1 MARPDPDRPLGGAPD
16 PWVGSE
22 MPPRRVAP
30 PFHMT
35 EMIEAEPALAGRLLE
50 RLADPAGP
58 AARLAHE
65 LRSAAELGRPIL
77 VTGCGTSEH
86 GALAT
91 AEILREALWAI
102 GLPGAPGRTG
112 TPIAVQAFEA
122 SLEAELAGPGGVV
135 IGISHEGGTW
145 ATNQALERARAS
157 RARVALIT
165 VSDRSPGAA
174 LADIVVATDE
184 MDESWCH
191 TVGYSSPIV
200 AACAI
205 AGHLTGRPITPRS
218 ATAALRVGLT
228 NAEVRRTEAIAGR
241 LAGIDRLIVVGSG
254 ADRPAARELVLKV
267 EEGTHLPAAM
277 RDLETMLHGH
287 LPGTDSRTGLVLVL
301 TDTSTGAE
309 ARVRRAA
316 DLLRAASEIGIRGAA
331 ILAARY
337 AATVDQ
343 TLTPAGR
350 LIVPASPG
358 LPPAVAALLGTV
370 VPLQLLT
377 ERLARARGVDPD
389 PMRRDDPLYLRAA
402 NAAG

>member
-1 MARPDPDRPLGGAPD
+1 
-16 PWVGSE
+16 
-22 MPPRRVAP
+22 MPTRRAEP

-86 GALAT
+86 GAIAT
-91 AEILREALWAI
+91 VEILREALWAI
-102 GLPGAPGRTG
+102 GLPATPGRTG
-112 TPIAVQAFEA
+112 TPVAIQAFEA
-122 SLEAELAGPGGVV
+122 ALEGELAGPGGVV

-145 ATNQALERARAS
+145 ATNQALDRARGS
-157 RARVALIT
+157 RARVALVT

-174 LADIVVATDE
+174 LADIVVTTDE

-191 TVGYSSPIV
+191 TIGYSSPIL
-200 AACAI
+200 AACAV
-205 AGHLTGRPITPRS
+205 AGHLTGRPITPR
-218 ATAALRVGLT
+218 AAIAALRVGL
-228 NAEVRRTEAIAGR
+228 AEAEIRRTEAIAAR
-241 LAGIDRLIVVGSG
+241 LADVDRLIVIGSG
-254 ADRPAARELVLKV
+254 ADRAAARELVLKV
-267 EEGTHLPAAM
+267 EEGTHIPAAM

-287 LPGTDSRTGLVLVL
+287 LPGTDGRTGLVLVL
-301 TDTSTGAE
+301 ADTSAGAD
-309 ARVRRAA
+309 ARIRRAA
-316 DLLRAASEIGIRGAA
+316 DVLRAASEIGVRAAA

-337 AATVDQ
+337 APALDP
-343 TLTPAGR
+343 TLTPGGR
-350 LIVPASPG
+350 LIVPANPG
-358 LPPAVAALLGTV
+358 LPPAIGALLGSV
-370 VPLQLLT
+370 VPLQLLA

>member
-1 MARPDPDRPLGGAPD
+1 MARPDPDEPLGGAPD

-22 MPPRRVAP
+22 MPPRRAAP

-35 EMIEAEPALAGRLLE
+35 EMIEAEPAFAGRLLE
-50 RLADPAGP
+50 RLADPDGP
-58 AARLAHE
+58 AADLARV

-91 AEILREALWAI
+91 VEIVREALWAI

-112 TPIAVQAFEA
+112 TPVAVQAFEA
-122 SLEAELAGPGGVV
+122 SLEPELAGPGGVV

-145 ATNQALERARAS
+145 ATNQALERASTS
-157 RARVALIT
+157 RAHVALVT
-165 VSDRSPGAA
+165 VSGRSPGAR

-191 TVGYSSPIV
+191 TIGYSSPIL

-218 ATAALRVGLT
+218 ATAALRAGLSE
-228 NAEVRRTEAIAGR
+228 AETRRTEAIAAR
-241 LAGIDRLIVVGSG
+241 FADIDRLIVIGSG

-301 TDTSTGAE
+301 ADRSAGAE
-309 ARVRRAA
+309 ARIGRAA
-316 DLLRAASEIGIRGAA
+316 AVLRAASEIGIRAAA
-331 ILAARY
+331 ILAARF
-337 AATVDQ
+337 ASSIDP

-350 LIVPASPG
+350 LIVPANPG
-358 LPPAVAALLGTV
+358 LPPAIGALLGTV

-389 PMRRDDPLYLRAA
+389 PMRRDDPL
-402 NAAG
+402 

>member
-1 MARPDPDRPLGGAPD
+1 
-16 PWVGSE
+16 
-22 MPPRRVAP
+22 MPPRRAEP

-35 EMIEAEPALAGRLLE
+35 EMIEAEPAFAGRLLE

-86 GALAT
+86 GAIA
-91 AEILREALWAI
+91 AVEILREALYAI
-102 GLPGAPGRTG
+102 GLSGSPGRAG
-112 TPIAVQAFEA
+112 TPVAIQAFEA
-122 SLEAELAGPGGVV
+122 ALEGELAGPGGVV

-145 ATNQALERARAS
+145 ATNQALERARAA
-157 RARVALIT
+157 RAHVALIT

-174 LADIVVATDE
+174 LADIVVTTDE

-191 TVGYSSPIV
+191 TVGYSSPLI
-200 AACAI
+200 AASAI
-205 AGHLTGRPITPRS
+205 AGHLTGRPITARA

-228 NAEVRRTEAIAGR
+228 EAEVRRTETIVDR
-241 LAGIDRLIVVGSG
+241 LADIERLIVIGSG
-254 ADRPAARELVLKV
+254 ADRAAARELVLKV
-267 EEGTHLPAAM
+267 EEGTHIPAAM

-287 LPGTDSRTGLVLVL
+287 LPATDARTGLVLVL
-301 TDTSTGAE
+301 ADTSTGAD
-309 ARVRRAA
+309 ARIRRAS
-316 DLLRAASEIGIRGAA
+316 DVLRAASEIGIRSAS

-337 AATVDQ
+337 APTLDP

-358 LPPAVAALLGTV
+358 LPPAIGALLGTV
-370 VPLQLLT
+370 VPLQLLA

-402 NAAG
+402 GAAG